1 MWLLPWEKIYGD
13 CYFMAKRK
21 DLHCAFLPAFPAPGW
36 ESFAAVPETAGA
48 LESALQAAGKHKQR
62 SVALET
68 EARRLD
74 GEGTEDQAASL
85 LHRALLL
92 VQTAFPDLK
101 QDVTPTQHC
110 RRNKA
115 FLNVV
120 SFQAC
125 LALKRGQIAQGERL
139 LNVLNFASSPQAQL
153 QVGSLTTIHR
163 KAALL

>member
-1 MWLLPWEKIYGD
+1 MS
-13 CYFMAKRK
+13 KRK
-21 DLHCAFLPAFPAPGW
+21 DLRCAFLPAFPAPGW
-36 ESFAAVPETAGA
+36 ESLAAVPESAGA
-48 LESALQAAGKHKQR
+48 LESALQAAGKHKLR

-74 GEGTEDQAASL
+74 REGTEDQASQL
-85 LHRALLL
+85 MHRALLL
-92 VQTAFPDLK
+92 AQAAFPDLK

-110 RRNKA
+110 RRNKT

-125 LALKRGQIAQGERL
+125 MALKRGQTAQGERL
-139 LNVLNFASSPQAQL
+139 LNILSFASSGQAQL
-153 QVGSLTTIHR
+153 QVSSLTAIHR